1 MRLEPITCA
10 SRKRGDVHKIEFGGN
25 IANSITTINTD
36 SMVALPIRQATKK
49 GYIEVPEGG
58 VFDSAYPTSK
68 LRRGRVQGGGMICP
82 ALTCEPS
89 ICVYEGKKSED
100 KRSPAVP

>member
-1 MRLEPITCA
+1 MKEKIKPEPITCA
-10 SRKRGDVHKIEFGGN
+10 SRKRGDVHKIELGGN
-25 IANSITTINTD
+25 IANSNTD

-68 LRRGRVQGGGMICP
+68 LRRGRVQGG
-82 ALTCEPS
+82 
-89 ICVYEGKKSED
+89 V
-100 KRSPAVP
+100 